1 MSCIIQVLAENST
14 NFLGKVM
21 PETFL
26 TLYPYSPIH
35 VSFLQCGHALAQVGL
50 MNRVEYLCSFVF

>member
-1 MSCIIQVLAENST
+1 MSHIIQVFTESST

-21 PETFL
+21 TETFL

-35 VSFLQCGHALAQVGL
+35 VSFLQCGHVLAQVWL